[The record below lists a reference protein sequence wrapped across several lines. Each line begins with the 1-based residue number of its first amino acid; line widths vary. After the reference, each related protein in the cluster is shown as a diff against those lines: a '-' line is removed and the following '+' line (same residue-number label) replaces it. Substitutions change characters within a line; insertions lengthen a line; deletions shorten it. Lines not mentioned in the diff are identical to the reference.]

1 MLGQSSRGKDA
12 EKGAAEDGDE
22 GDQTDNY
29 GLDHAGITQVLAL
42 RGRCRLEHTPCLCGI
57 ESLSGRER
65 PPLLPADPVIK
76 PPARVRAEAD
86 GRSAPVRLLTR
97 PVAKVETMAM

>member
-42 RGRCRLEHTPCLCGI
+42 RRWPISASQAPH
-57 ESLSGRER
+57 SSG
-65 PPLLPADPVIK
+65 
-76 PPARVRAEAD
+76 
-86 GRSAPVRLLTR
+86 G
-97 PVAKVETMAM
+97 

>member
-57 ESLSGRER
+57 EYRCREGNGPLSC
-65 PPLLPADPVIK
+65 P
-76 PPARVRAEAD
+76 
-86 GRSAPVRLLTR
+86 LTR
-97 PVAKVETMAM
+97 IQATG